1 MGRISSPKEDREDCF
16 GSLCRKRWTRGFVI
30 KRGYDEAIKGKN
42 ILVVEDILTTGGS
55 AKRVVELVR
64 SMGGNVVGLAAL
76 VNRGKVSSL
85 DVGSPSKFFTLV
97 NLKIESWTEEDCLF
111 CKEGKPVNTELGKGK
126 EYLQRKRE
134 ES

>member
-1 MGRISSPKEDREDCF
+1 M
-16 GSLCRKRWTRGFVI
+16 
-30 KRGYDEAIKGKN
+30 
-42 ILVVEDILTTGGS
+42 VEDILTTGGS